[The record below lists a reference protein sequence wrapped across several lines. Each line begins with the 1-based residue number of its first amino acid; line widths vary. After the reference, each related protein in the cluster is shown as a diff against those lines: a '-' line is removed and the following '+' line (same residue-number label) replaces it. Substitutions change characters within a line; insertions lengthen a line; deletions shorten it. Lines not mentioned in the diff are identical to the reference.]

1 MVPKCCLSWI
11 DSIPIR
17 CKLKM
22 LTQHGLNRFPIWPA
36 TSIYRAHD
44 SASVESTKGARS
56 RSPQLIIDIILK
68 LIRVGHLNVAPRMR
82 SSGCRPYISI
92 YNYIYLSCMTARPL
106 SPQEG
111 ARSRSPQLWI
121 LVECLALWGERE
133 RSRRQYR
140 SQASVFKPALFT
152 EHSNTDKMKK
162 RRTVADS
169 VANIGESEDRDRCL
183 GTSVAYLGV
192 NTRP

>member
-1 MVPKCCLSWI
+1 MQAENA
-11 DSIPIR
+11 DSAG
-17 CKLKM
+17 
-22 LTQHGLNRFPIWPA
+22 LTRFPIRPA
-36 TSIYRAHD
+36 TFASISIYIYRD
-44 SASVESTKGARS
+44 SASVESTRGGSLTLA
-56 RSPQLIIDIILK
+56 PIIL
-68 LIRVGHLNVAPRMR
+68 
-82 SSGCRPYISI
+82 
-92 YNYIYLSCMTARPL
+92 
-106 SPQEG
+106 
-111 ARSRSPQLWI
+111 

-140 SQASVFKPALFT
+140 SQVSVFKPALFT

-169 VANIGESEDRDRCL
+169 VANIGESGDRDRCL

>member
-1 MVPKCCLSWI
+1 MLSI
-11 DSIPIR
+11 F
-17 CKLKM
+17 LV
-22 LTQHGLNRFPIWPA
+22 
-36 TSIYRAHD
+36 IYI
-44 SASVESTKGARS
+44 V
-56 RSPQLIIDIILK
+56 
-68 LIRVGHLNVAPRMR
+68 
-82 SSGCRPYISI
+82 
-92 YNYIYLSCMTARPL
+92 TARPL

-111 ARSRSPQLWI
+111 ARSRSPQLNAATVQGRPL
-121 LVECLALWGERE
+121 LVECLALWDERE

-140 SQASVFKPALFT
+140 SQVSVFKPALFT

-169 VANIGESEDRDRCL
+169 VANIGESGDRDRCL

>member
-1 MVPKCCLSWI
+1 MRS
-11 DSIPIR
+11 SGER
-17 CKLKM
+17 
-22 LTQHGLNRFPIWPA
+22 TAYGR
-36 TSIYRAHD
+36 TSIYRD
-44 SASVESTKGARS
+44 SASVESIRGGSLTLA
-56 RSPQLIIDIILK
+56 PIIIHMLT
-68 LIRVGHLNVAPRMR
+68 G
-82 SSGCRPYISI
+82 
-92 YNYIYLSCMTARPL
+92 
-106 SPQEG
+106 
-111 ARSRSPQLWI
+111 I

>member
-1 MVPKCCLSWI
+1 MGAGIWASIESI
-11 DSIPIR
+11 DTP
-17 CKLKM
+17 
-22 LTQHGLNRFPIWPA
+22 
-36 TSIYRAHD
+36 
-44 SASVESTKGARS
+44 SASIDRLANRRRIPSIT
-56 RSPQLIIDIILK
+56 QLFNDIFTQ
-68 LIRVGHLNVAPRMR
+68 
-82 SSGCRPYISI
+82 SS
-92 YNYIYLSCMTARPL
+92 LSKFETI
-106 SPQEG
+106 
-111 ARSRSPQLWI
+111 I

-140 SQASVFKPALFT
+140 SQVSVFKSALFT

-169 VANIGESEDRDRCL
+169 VANVGESGDRNRCL

>member
-1 MVPKCCLSWI
+1 MEVTRS
-11 DSIPIR
+11 SFS
-17 CKLKM
+17 
-22 LTQHGLNRFPIWPA
+22 RFI
-36 TSIYRAHD
+36 
-44 SASVESTKGARS
+44 
-56 RSPQLIIDIILK
+56 
-68 LIRVGHLNVAPRMR
+68 MR
-82 SSGCRPYISI
+82 SCITHY
-92 YNYIYLSCMTARPL
+92 
-106 SPQEG
+106 Q
-111 ARSRSPQLWI
+111 

-140 SQASVFKPALFT
+140 SQVSVFKPALFT

-169 VANIGESEDRDRCL
+169 VANIGESGDRDRCL

>member
-1 MVPKCCLSWI
+1 
-11 DSIPIR
+11 
-17 CKLKM
+17 
-22 LTQHGLNRFPIWPA
+22 
-36 TSIYRAHD
+36 
-44 SASVESTKGARS
+44 
-56 RSPQLIIDIILK
+56 
-68 LIRVGHLNVAPRMR
+68 
-82 SSGCRPYISI
+82 
-92 YNYIYLSCMTARPL
+92 MTARPL

-111 ARSRSPQLWI
+111 ARSRSPQL

-140 SQASVFKPALFT
+140 SQVSVFKPALFT

-169 VANIGESEDRDRCL
+169 VANIGESGDRDRCL